1 MEAFWNAGAHETTLG
16 LDALG
21 VRQVDQGLE
30 RQWVANIT
38 TISFRARYLT
48 LLTWVVAEHY
58 QRRLNVN
65 ATETDID
72 LDVNGL
78 QNTIRRLEFVIVA
91 ASLIQPSD
99 DGQRQT
105 TRLLGPDVF
114 KSRIDQLQADGEVD
128 LPSQKG
134 GTMLG
139 VYFMPCRGFGLLGAT
154 PDGRAVRVMPRGRE
168 IHALLQL
175 RLGDTVLAGLVLN
188 GGRLLQKDL
197 LRERHLFAIDHLRDS
212 PDECGILRNAMLNP
226 YIEARSVGDVYAR
239 FRACTQWAFTEL
251 TERSASSVE
260 LITNAYIK
268 GPQVTPAATVELGY
282 GEYDLHRRVHYALE
296 LLLSCLVDS
305 LSDDYQNSIDDIV
318 NSWSDSGLL
327 AASVVQLANWPLKP
341 FDMIVGDLATSTP
354 TSFLKDRLSRL
365 EARGLSVPDRALYAL
380 CMLFSDRDHSKELR
394 EERTWAARVHAVSMT
409 MAILDEELGS
419 PIRDLLI
426 RVIREIVVEAHLGTT
441 LRKMGN
447 GGKCSLRFYWEGSY
461 LQSTGIGVNA
471 GFSGDRLGN
480 VLGFWADLGAL
491 KRLESSRFEVTPF
504 GQAVLAEL
512 TA

>member
-1 MEAFWNAGAHETTLG
+1 MEAFWNAGANETTLG

-30 RQWVANIT
+30 RQWVSNIT

-58 QRRLNVN
+58 QRRFQLN

-78 QNTIRRLEFVIVA
+78 QNTIRRLEFIIVA
-91 ASLIQPSD
+91 ASLIKPLD
-99 DGQRQT
+99 DGLRQT

-114 KSRIDQLQADGEVD
+114 KSKIDQLQAEGAVD
-128 LPSQKG
+128 LPTQKG

-139 VYFMPCRGFGLLGAT
+139 VYFMPCRGFGLLAT
-154 PDGRAVRVMPRGRE
+154 TLDGRAVRVMPRGKGV
-168 IHALLQL
+168 HALLQQ
-175 RLGDTVLAGLVLN
+175 RLGETVLARLVLD
-188 GGRLLQKDL
+188 GGSLLQNDL
-197 LRERHLFAIDHLRDS
+197 LRERHLFAIDHLRDDS
-212 PDECGILRNAMLNP
+212 EECAMLKDAMLNP
-226 YIEARSVGDVYAR
+226 YIEAGSVGGAYAR
-239 FRACTQWAFTEL
+239 FRACTKWAFTEL
-251 TERSASSVE
+251 NEQSASSVE
-260 LITNAYIK
+260 LIAKAYIK
-268 GPQVTPAATVELGY
+268 GPQVAPTEIVELGY

-305 LSDDYQNSIDDIV
+305 LRDHHQNSVDYIV
-318 NSWSDSGLL
+318 NSWSGSVLL
-327 AASVVQLANWPLKP
+327 APSVRQMANWSSMP
-341 FDMIVGDLATSTP
+341 FDMIVGDVATV
-354 TSFLKDRLSRL
+354 TSASLLKDRLSSR
-365 EARGLSVPDRALYAL
+365 EARGLTVPDRALYAL

-394 EERTWAARVHAVSMT
+394 EARTWAGRVHAVSRT
-409 MAILDEELGS
+409 MAILDEEMGS
-419 PIRDLLI
+419 RLRDLLI
-426 RVIREIVVEAHLGTT
+426 RVIREVVVESHLGTT

-491 KRLESSRFEVTPF
+491 KRLESSRFEVTPL
-504 GQAVLAEL
+504 GQDILAEL